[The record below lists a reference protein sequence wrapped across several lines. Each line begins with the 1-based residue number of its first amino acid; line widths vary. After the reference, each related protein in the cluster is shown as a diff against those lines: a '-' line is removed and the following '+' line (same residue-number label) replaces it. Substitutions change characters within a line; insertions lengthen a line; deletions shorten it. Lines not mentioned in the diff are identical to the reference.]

1 MMLHS
6 SDPTARYKT
15 KSDDI
20 PDLSSGAG
28 PGMFARHTQS
38 NATAENP
45 AALIPPFKFFSG
57 KSFMVPVLMN
67 AFKYMHKLLVNQYF
81 LQI

>member
-28 PGMFARHTQS
+28 PGMFARHTQN
-38 NATAENP
+38 NATAESP
-45 AALIPPFKFFSG
+45 LALIPPFRFFSV
-57 KSFMVPVLMN
+57 KSSMVVLID
-67 AFKYMHKLLVNQYF
+67 NQYF
-81 LQI
+81 MQI